1 MNLSVQ
7 SMLLSP
13 SKFEKFLQISVK
25 IECGPLE
32 HVIQFICLLINFF
45 YENNALEVVRRL
57 QLQACWFLSLCI
69 LSITA
74 VQDAFQPCPP
84 LRISLL

>member
-1 MNLSVQ
+1 MQ
-7 SMLLSP
+7 STLLSP
-13 SKFEKFLQISVK
+13 SNFEKVLQISVK

-45 YENNALEVVRRL
+45 CENNTLEVVRQL

-74 VQDAFQPCPP
+74 VQDAFKPCPP
-84 LRISLL
+84 LQISLL